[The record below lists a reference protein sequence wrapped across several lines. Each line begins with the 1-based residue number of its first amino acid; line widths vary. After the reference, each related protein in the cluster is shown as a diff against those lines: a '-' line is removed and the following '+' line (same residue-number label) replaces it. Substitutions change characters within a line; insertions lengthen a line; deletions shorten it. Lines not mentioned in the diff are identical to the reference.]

1 MRIEDSEC
9 TENFDQTDPTTPIQ
23 HLAAQLRHA
32 LISLNQRRQQQEIQK
47 TVATGH
53 LLSLRSQLADKA
65 SVAGRRSH
73 SAADAH
79 STLTLSPTHPRTHP
93 PNLAVLVDAST
104 KCASCQKPL
113 NSTVCTL
120 VDDQNRIHCSKCA
133 SSR

>member
-65 SVAGRRSH
+65 SVAGRRSP
-73 SAADAH
+73 SADDAH
-79 STLTLSPTHPRTHP
+79 STLTLPPTYY
-93 PNLAVLVDAST
+93 NLAVLVDAST